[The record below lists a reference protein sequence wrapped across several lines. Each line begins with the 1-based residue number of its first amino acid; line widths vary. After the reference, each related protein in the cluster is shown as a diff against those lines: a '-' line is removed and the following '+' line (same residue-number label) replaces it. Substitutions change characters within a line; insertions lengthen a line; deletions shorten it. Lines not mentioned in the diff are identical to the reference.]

1 MKPKVCH
8 GLLLDSS
15 LTPRYKPEK
24 LYGGTPFFKI
34 DLRNGFR
41 RAYVIRFGKLLISKH
56 NR

>member
-41 RAYVIRFGKLLISKH
+41 RAYVIRFDKLLISKH

>member
-41 RAYVIRFGKLLISKH
+41 RNSYRQTFD
-56 NR
+56 